1 MESSAGTAQ
10 AVKPLRYRPP
20 KGYRGYSIG
29 RLQYSRVWFGI
40 PTSSSESPS
49 KLQSPNG
56 VTSACS
62 GSWPSGFSMHTV
74 HTRTCRRGLSG
85 SASLRCAHDQA
96 QHTARAQH
104 GAAAHCTALLHN
116 RRCLRFVWIGFGD
129 RTGRAQPRSGT
140 ARLCEEQPSQKMK
153 PQARQWCLTTYVH
166 HPLRHRAE
174 FATVAAVTRSVT
186 VEVPTEFTY
195 AFHCMKSVCR
205 TVGHTHGY
213 PSLSADR

>member
-1 MESSAGTAQ
+1 
-10 AVKPLRYRPP
+10 
-20 KGYRGYSIG
+20 
-29 RLQYSRVWFGI
+29 
-40 PTSSSESPS
+40 
-49 KLQSPNG
+49 
-56 VTSACS
+56 
-62 GSWPSGFSMHTV
+62 MHTV

-186 VEVPTEFTY
+186 VEVPTELTY
-195 AFHCMKSVCR
+195 AFH
-205 TVGHTHGY
+205 
-213 PSLSADR
+213 